1 MINVRFDFIKKEKLY
16 DSKDYIEK
24 VKTIDKMIKNKTG
37 EGSDFL
43 GWTNYA
49 SRISN
54 DLIQDIN
61 NTATYFKNNFDI
73 LVICGIGGSYLG
85 SRALIEAINGLKPTK
100 KTMEVIYLG
109 NTLDPNYIYQELN
122 YIKNKKFA
130 VCVISKSGTTIETS
144 LSFRLLKEILVNKLG
159 KEYYKAIVAITDKE
173 NGLLKKICI
182 EENIKTF
189 DLPRDIGG
197 RYSCI
202 TPVGLFPL
210 ACCDINIEEFLN
222 GVKSAQLDLNSDD
235 LNKNEAYKYAVE
247 RYHLYTLGYKAEML
261 AHYNVNLTSFSEWWK
276 QLFGESEGKDNK
288 GLLPTSA
295 TFTTDLHSLGQ
306 FIQDGSKIL
315 FETVLYV
322 NKPSNDVTI
331 PYLDNDNDELNY
343 LSNKTLS
350 FIDHSAFKGTLD
362 AHSSYGEIPNIYFEI
377 SELSTFNMGYLVY
390 FFMKACA
397 MSAYLL
403 NINPFNQPG
412 VEIYKKNMFHLLKKK
427 GY

>member
-1 MINVRFDFIKKEKLY
+1 MLKLSFDYIKKEKLF
-16 DSKDYIEK
+16 KVEDYKER
-24 VKTIDKMIKNKTG
+24 VKEIDKMINDKTG
-37 EGSDFL
+37 LGGDYL
-43 GWTNYA
+43 GWLDYA
-49 SRISN
+49 SKINKN
-54 DLIQDIN
+54 DLDKIKEL
-61 NTATYFKNNFDI
+61 ASYFKSNYEV
-73 LVICGIGGSYLG
+73 LVLCGIGGSYLG

-100 KTMEVIYLG
+100 KTMEIVYLG
-109 NTLDPNYIYQELN
+109 NTLDPNYIYQELA

-144 LSFRLLKEILVNKLG
+144 LSFRLLKDLLIKKEG
-159 KEYYKAIVAITDKE
+159 KEYNKAIVAITDKN
-173 NGLLKKICI
+173 NGLLKKLCD
-182 EENIKTF
+182 EENITTLV
-189 DLPRDIGG
+189 LPKDIGG

-210 ACCDINIEEFLN
+210 ACSDIDIDDFLE
-222 GVKSAQLDLNSDD
+222 GVKKGEKDFSESDLE
-235 LNKNEAYKYAVE
+235 KNDAYKYAVA
-247 RYHLYTLGYKAEML
+247 RYNLYKLGYKVEML
-261 AHYNVNLTSFSEWWK
+261 AHYNVNLASFSEWWK

-288 GLLPTSA
+288 GILPASA

-322 NKPSNDVTI
+322 SKPTNDVAI
-331 PYLDNDNDELNY
+331 PYIEDDKDELNY
-343 LSNKTLS
+343 LANKTLS
-350 FIDHSAFKGTLD
+350 YIDYSAFKGTLE
-362 AHSSYGEIPNIYFEI
+362 AHSNYGEIPNIYLKI
-377 SELSTFNMGYLVY
+377 NELNAYNMGYLVY

-403 NINPFNQPG
+403 EINPFNQPG